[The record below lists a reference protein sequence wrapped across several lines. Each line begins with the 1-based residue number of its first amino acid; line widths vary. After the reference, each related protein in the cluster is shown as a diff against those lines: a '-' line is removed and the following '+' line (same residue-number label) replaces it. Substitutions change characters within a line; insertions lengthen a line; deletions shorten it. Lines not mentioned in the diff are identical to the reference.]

1 MVGPPGFEP
10 GTSPLSGARSDQLS
24 YGPSRVSGTGRG
36 LAVQRGPYHGRE
48 PCLKPVM
55 PAPDLRATGG
65 LRGGESARGLP
76 ARAWGRCVSPPCTT
90 RGGARRQRRRCQ
102 CGAGRDQR
110 GRRAPRG
117 VGEGR
122 RPSPW
127 GLPRRFP
134 ARPAYLQ
141 ARDACRP
148 SAQHPPRCAP
158 NLTVAPPR
166 TVHPHVCPRCADRG
180 GCPARSLTTE

>member
-48 PCLKPVM
+48 PCLEPVI

-76 ARAWGRCVSPPCTT
+76 AVAAAAAYRHRAPPEAEP
-90 RGGARRQRRRCQ
+90 GDSGRRCQ
-102 CGAGRDQR
+102 CGAGRDR
-110 GRRAPRG
+110 CGRRIPRG

-127 GLPRRFP
+127 GLPRHPGPDLLTFRRGTP
-134 ARPAYLQ
+134 ADPVPNIFQGALPTPASRPPGRCTPTT
-141 ARDACRP
+141 ARE
-148 SAQHPPRCAP
+148 PRSVGA
-158 NLTVAPPR
+158 AR
-166 TVHPHVCPRCADRG
+166 RDR
-180 GCPARSLTTE
+180 